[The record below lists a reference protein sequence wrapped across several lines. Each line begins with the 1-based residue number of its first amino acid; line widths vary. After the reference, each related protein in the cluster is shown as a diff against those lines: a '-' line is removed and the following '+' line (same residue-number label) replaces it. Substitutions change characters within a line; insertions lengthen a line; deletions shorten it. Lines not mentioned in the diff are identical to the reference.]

1 MRTKDIE
8 LMKAIKRSIEEFYDA
23 NGYSPTIREIAS
35 AVDSSKSNVQQYLAD
50 MIKRG
55 MIIRTE
61 DGYATDQTLIMDGA
75 VRTVPKVGYVPCG
88 PLTEEIECI
97 EGYLKLPVSFV
108 GDAKS
113 VFLLTANGNSM
124 IGAGIDDK
132 DLVLV
137 KQQETAENG
146 EIVVALIGNE
156 VTLKRYYNE
165 PDKRRI
171 CLHPE
176 NPTMEDIYVK
186 DCVIQGVAIKV
197 IKDL

>member
-1 MRTKDIE
+1 
-8 LMKAIKRSIEEFYDA
+8 
-23 NGYSPTIREIAS
+23 
-35 AVDSSKSNVQQYLAD
+35 